1 MSRISILPEELSNR
15 IAAGEVVERPASV
28 VKELFENSVDA
39 GATAITIEIER
50 AGSRLIRISDNGC
63 GMDENDAELCFS
75 PHATSKIKSAED
87 IERITTLGFR
97 GEALPSIAS
106 VSKFSLKTRTADSP
120 GGIEI
125 ELDGGKITDRHPVGM
140 PIGTVMSV
148 RELFYNVP
156 ARKKF
161 LRSPATEEAHIQE
174 MVIALALGF
183 PEVAVTLKFDNKI
196 SLQAPGESDPAARA
210 AGLFGKAFAGKM
222 LKVDYSEDDITVN
235 GLIAMPGFTRT
246 SRREQRTFVNG
257 RAVESLALYRGIRD
271 GYGTLADF
279 GRFPPT
285 VLNIVMDASEYDINV
300 HPTKREVRFKR
311 EYIISRAV
319 TNAVRCALHQAPAP
333 EMVLPSEKKLA
344 RPEILLDAANI
355 TYMPK
360 PEAPAIPGL
369 GAAEHKD
376 IFRKSEEQPL
386 APAAPAVATAAP
398 PTVPAAAPQVKYPTA
413 FEKTLTAPAPEAVKY
428 TPEKIPVKAPE
439 IAHAAV
445 SYKAGSTI
453 IPVSSGSAVKFT
465 DQQGSVP
472 IPATA
477 PAPQSPLAADLAIE
491 NKLRYVGILFG
502 TFIVLESS
510 DDEILYLID
519 FHAAH
524 ERVLY
529 EELLERSQKGEP
541 AMSQQLLLPPAIEL
555 SRTAAGF
562 IDKNEKLFTQ
572 LGFDASL
579 LSSNTI
585 LLNAVPANMPQDA
598 NWESIL
604 SDMVSTILEGEKNTR
619 DSLESI
625 ARAACHSAVKAND
638 PLNEISARALL
649 KSLSKCQRPDVCPH
663 GRPTVLKMTKA
674 ELARRFGRI

>member
-355 TYMPK
+355 TYTPK

-376 IFRKSEEQPL
+376 IFRTAPEPVIEVIKQQP
-386 APAAPAVATAAP
+386 VAAP
-398 PTVPAAAPQVKYPTA
+398 PTAAPEIKYPTA
-413 FEKTLTAPAPEAVKY
+413 FKKTVPAPAPEVEKY
-428 TPEKIPVKAPE
+428 VPEKIPVKTPE
-439 IAHAAV
+439 IARESFVALFSSPRLKIEKIDAIFIHRSTGLFARISQIVFYRIENSVDKVAILDTGEI
-445 SYKAGSTI
+445 AGDLHSFVNTDDQRNFI
-453 IPVSSGSAVKFT
+453 KFKHFCNGNTHDIAIDGRDTLPIPV
-465 DQQGSVP
+465 D
-472 IPATA
+472 
-477 PAPQSPLAADLAIE
+477 
-491 NKLRYVGILFG
+491 
-502 TFIVLESS
+502 
-510 DDEILYLID
+510 
-519 FHAAH
+519 
-524 ERVLY
+524 
-529 EELLERSQKGEP
+529 
-541 AMSQQLLLPPAIEL
+541 
-555 SRTAAGF
+555 
-562 IDKNEKLFTQ
+562 TQ
-572 LGFDASL
+572 
-579 LSSNTI
+579 
-585 LLNAVPANMPQDA
+585 
-598 NWESIL
+598 
-604 SDMVSTILEGEKNTR
+604 
-619 DSLESI
+619 
-625 ARAACHSAVKAND
+625 
-638 PLNEISARALL
+638 
-649 KSLSKCQRPDVCPH
+649 
-663 GRPTVLKMTKA
+663 
-674 ELARRFGRI
+674 RR

>member
-1 MSRISILPEELSNR
+1 MSRIAILPEELSNR

-63 GMDENDAELCFS
+63 GMDESDAELCFS

-106 VSKFSLKTRTADSP
+106 VSKFSLKTRTQDSP
-120 GGIEI
+120 AGIEI
-125 ELDGGKITDRHPVGM
+125 TLEGGKITDRHPAGM
-140 PIGTVMSV
+140 PVGTVMSV
-148 RELFYNVP
+148 RDLFYNVP

-183 PEVAVTLKFDNKI
+183 PEVSIMLKFDNKV

-210 AGLFGKAFAGKM
+210 AGLFGKSFAGKM
-222 LKVDYSEDDITVN
+222 LKVDYSEDDISVN
-235 GLIAMPGFTRT
+235 GLIALPGFTRT

-257 RAVESLALYRGIRD
+257 RAVESPALYRGIRD

-285 VLNIVMDASEYDINV
+285 VLNIIMDASEYDINV

-311 EYIISRAV
+311 EYVVSRAV
-319 TNAVRCALHQAPAP
+319 TNAVRNALQLAPAP
-333 EMVLPSEKKLA
+333 EMVLPSEKRLA
-344 RPEILLDAANI
+344 KPEILLDAANI
-355 TYMPK
+355 SYTPK

-369 GAAEHKD
+369 GGIEHKD
-376 IFRKSEEQPL
+376 IFRKAESL
-386 APAAPAVATAAP
+386 PAAPAYKSEYIPEPSKDVK
-398 PTVPAAAPQVKYPTA
+398 PTPSAVDTIPAAAAPTENNIYQEQA
-413 FEKTLTAPAPEAVKY
+413 ATIVAPPDITAEYHSTPAPRA
-428 TPEKIPVKAPE
+428 
-439 IAHAAV
+439 
-445 SYKAGSTI
+445 SL
-453 IPVSSGSAVKFT
+453 KFT
-465 DQQGSVP
+465 DTT
-472 IPATA
+472 PAEL
-477 PAPQSPLAADLAIE
+477 PQHCVESIKSPLAADLASE
-491 NKLRYVGILFG
+491 DKLRYVGIIFA
-502 TFIVLESS
+502 TFIVLEAP
-510 DDEILYLID
+510 DDEVMYLID

-529 EELLERSQKGEP
+529 EELLKRAQNGEP
-541 AMSQQLLLPPAIEL
+541 PASQQLLLPPAIEL

-562 IDKNEKLFTQ
+562 ISKNEKFFNQ
-572 LGFDASL
+572 LGFDAAL

-598 NWESIL
+598 NWERIL
-604 SDMVSTILEGEKNTR
+604 SDLVTTALEGEKTTR
-619 DSLESI
+619 DSLEAI

-638 PLNEISARALL
+638 PLNETTARALL
-649 KSLSKCQRPDVCPH
+649 KALAKCQRPDVCPH
-663 GRPTVLKMTKA
+663 GRPTVLKMQKS